1 MRQGLRRLAWGQAA
15 KSGGRSEEDD
25 HATPQPQEP
34 VSGSCSALVEDAR
47 LLQQALE
54 IAGEDPEAFERT
66 TGLAGLGIAS
76 RLVPA
81 PDDATL
87 DHDR

>member
-1 MRQGLRRLAWGQAA
+1 M
-15 KSGGRSEEDD
+15 
-25 HATPQPQEP
+25 ATPQLKEP
-34 VSGSCSALVEDAR
+34 VSGSFSALVEDAR

-54 IAGEDPEAFERT
+54 IAREDPEAFERT
-66 TGLAGLGIAS
+66 TGLDVPYDVAVRQMERALEGILTRLAGLGITS

-87 DHDR
+87 NHNR